1 MKLQILGSSSHG
13 NCYLFISENSNEVL
27 AVEAGVD
34 FHKVQ
39 RAVDYR
45 IGNIVGCLIS
55 HEHGDHASRVGGF
68 EGRCIAIYASPGT
81 VKALRKPNG
90 ASPFLR
96 AVPPLKSIRI
106 CGFEVL
112 PFPVQ
117 HDAAEPFGFLIRHE
131 ECGTVLFATDTYFL
145 KYRFPGLNNILLEC
159 NYRKD
164 LLDANLAAGHIDHRR
179 YDRTVQSHMSYE
191 NCLRT
196 LHAND
201 LSEVNN
207 IVLLHL
213 SDDNSNEK
221 EFVSGIAREFPDTT
235 VTAAA
240 PGITIN
246 LNKHPY

>member
-1 MKLQILGSSSHG
+1 M
-13 NCYLFISENSNEVL
+13 
-27 AVEAGVD
+27 
-34 FHKVQ
+34 
-39 RAVDYR
+39 
-45 IGNIVGCLIS
+45 
-55 HEHGDHASRVGGF
+55 
-68 EGRCIAIYASPGT
+68 
-81 VKALRKPNG
+81 
-90 ASPFLR
+90 
-96 AVPPLKSIRI
+96 
-106 CGFEVL
+106 L

-164 LLDANLAAGHIDHRR
+164 LLDANLAAGRIDHRR